1 MPLYSEIEGTGD
13 KVYIRLLH
21 LSPAES
27 RDDLIHCQLNVVKL
41 GEHPPYEALSYYWG
55 DPKQVLE
62 ITCNHESFRVTENL
76 FVALKH
82 LRKKDVERVLWID
95 AICINQEDPKERS
108 SQVLLMGKIYSAA
121 EQVVIW
127 LGPDPTSDG
136 VDRMFDLIGRFPAF
150 EKLQINRQWKTTFDT
165 LTPGADI
172 YDYQDEGSQDDST
185 TKPPT
190 LSNDE
195 VDALKATARRPWWT
209 RIWTIQELAL
219 PPTAV
224 VMCGHLTAPWSAF
237 VTAFTMTLGRV
248 FEQRNDDIDP
258 DSSIPLPP
266 TDLIISIVNARIFQ
280 NRPNAV
286 KDNPFIRDLTN
297 LLMIYRWSA
306 ATDPKDKVY
315 GLLGMANSAYGIEPD
330 YTISTTACYTRAA
343 FAIICGSGS
352 LDIFEGLKRPSC
364 LSPTTLPDLPSW
376 APDWSY
382 DFTSIPK
389 EATYSSSVFRPLTRE
404 ISQILNSPSP
414 EKSFAP
420 FHASGP
426 SKCFQARLMRDG
438 RTLVLRGFIIDTLEA
453 IGENLEHPMPAPS
466 KPSHNRVKSTLR
478 EKRRSQKIYES
489 LGQLWSAVKGWEDL
503 AYECE
508 NLQTGPNETR
518 EEALLATL
526 CKDRIPLNAD
536 RAAVFG
542 HMRTCIN
549 ATFDYSKMDVVLK
562 MLRLQHTTPRLYR
575 TLVGYA
581 RDRRVVDDEDLW
593 PFVMAVMS
601 MRRAVDQRMARTKG
615 GYLALVPEPSR
626 VGDQIAI
633 LEGGKT
639 PFVLRKVGQQWR
651 ILGDSYV
658 HGIMFGEA
666 WDEGKCSEME
676 LI

>member
-1 MPLYSEIEGTGD
+1 MPLYSELEGTGD
-13 KVYIRLLH
+13 EVYIRLLH
-21 LSPAES
+21 LSPAENKN
-27 RDDLIHCQLNVVKL
+27 DPIHCQLDPVKL
-41 GEHPPYEALSYYWG
+41 GEHPSYEALSYCWG
-55 DPKQVLE
+55 DPKQAFE
-62 ITCNHESFRVTENL
+62 ITCNHESFHVTENL

-82 LRKKDVERVLWID
+82 LRTQDVERVLWID

-108 SQVLLMGKIYSAA
+108 AQVLLMGKIYSAA
-121 EQVVIW
+121 EQAVVW
-127 LGPDPTSDG
+127 LGPDPMSDG
-136 VDRMFDLIGRFPAF
+136 VNRMFDLIGRFPKI
-150 EKLQINRQWKTTFDT
+150 EKFHINRQWKTLFDT
-165 LTPGADI
+165 MTPGADI
-172 YDYQDEGSQDDST
+172 YDYQDEGLQDDST

-190 LSNDE
+190 LS
-195 VDALKATARRPWWT
+195 VDDLDGLKATVRRPWWT
-209 RIWTIQELAL
+209 RIWTIQELVL

-224 VMCGHLTAPWSAF
+224 VMCGDLTAPWRGF
-237 VTAFTMTLGRV
+237 TIAFTMTLGRV
-248 FEQRNDDIDP
+248 FEQRNDDFGA

-266 TDLIISIVNARIFQ
+266 TEIITSMVHARLFLNQ
-280 NRPNAV
+280 PNTLKA
-286 KDNPFIRDLTN
+286 NPLFRELTN
-297 LLMIYRWSA
+297 LLITYRWSA

-330 YTISTTACYTRAA
+330 YTISTTACYTRAT
-343 FAIICGSGS
+343 FAIISGSGC
-352 LDIFEGLKRPSC
+352 LDILEGLKRPSC
-364 LSPTTLPDLPSW
+364 LSPTTLSDLPSW

-389 EATYSSSVFRPLTRE
+389 EATYSSHVFRPMTRE
-404 ISQILNSPSP
+404 ISHITNSLS
-414 EKSFAP
+414 EGESFAP

-426 SKCFQARLMRDG
+426 SKCFQARLMGDDT
-438 RTLVLRGFIIDTLEA
+438 TLILRGFIIDTLEA
-453 IGENLEHPMPAPS
+453 VGENLEHPMPAPFE
-466 KPSHNRVKSTLR
+466 PSYNRVKSKMR
-478 EKRRSQKIYES
+478 EKMRSQKIYEG

-526 CKDRIPLNAD
+526 CKNRIPLNAD
-536 RAAVFG
+536 RAAVFD

-562 MLRLQHTTPRLYR
+562 VLRLQHMTPRLYR
-575 TLVGYA
+575 TLVGYS
-581 RDRRVVDDEDLW
+581 RDRRVVDDEGLW
-593 PFVMAVMS
+593 PLVMAVVS